1 MVTVAVDYGR
11 ERTGFA
17 IYLSGTVVPLEPLT
31 GSTWNGI
38 SNRLKKIGEEQGK
51 GTVVLG
57 LPLTAGGKHTELSR
71 EVEGLAHYLKKEG
84 FSVELVRETGTTAE
98 SVQYMDLKRERNG
111 RSDSLAAMV
120 ILKRYVGMA

>member
-1 MVTVAVDYGR
+1 MVPVAVDYGR

-17 IYLSGTVVPLEPLT
+17 ICLSGTVVPLEPLT

-38 SNRLKKIGEEQGK
+38 SKRLKQIGKEQGE

-57 LPLTAGGKHTELSR
+57 LPLTAGGRHTELSR
-71 EVEGLAHYLKKEG
+71 EVEGLARYLEKEG

-98 SVQYMDLKRERNG
+98 SVINMDLKRERNG

-120 ILKRYVGMA
+120 IMKRYLGMA

>member
-1 MVTVAVDYGR
+1 MVPVAVDYGR

-31 GSTWNGI
+31 GSTWSGI
-38 SNRLKKIGEEQGK
+38 SERLEKIREEQGE

-57 LPLTAGGKHTELSR
+57 LPLTAGGRHTELSR
-71 EVEGLAHYLKKEG
+71 EVEGLTRYLKKEG
-84 FSVELVRETGTTAE
+84 FNVELVRETGTTAE
-98 SVQYMDLKRERNG
+98 SARDMDITRERNG

-120 ILKRYVGMA
+120 IMKRYLGMA